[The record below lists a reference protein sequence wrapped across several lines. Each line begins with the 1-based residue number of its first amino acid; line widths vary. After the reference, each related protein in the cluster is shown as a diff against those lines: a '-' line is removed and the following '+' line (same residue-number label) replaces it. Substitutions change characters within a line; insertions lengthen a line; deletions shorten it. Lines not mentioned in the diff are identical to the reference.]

1 MENKIK
7 ETTEKLSNGAITK
20 DEADKILLDL
30 FGVSCSMKPHDAYIK
45 LSNGEEYRVYVNP
58 EVYYT

>member
-7 ETTEKLSNGAITK
+7 ETTEKLSNGIITK

-30 FGVSCSMKPHDAYIK
+30 FGVMNSNLNISQSFIDKIDSWDDGGCSTGMNDD
-45 LSNGEEYRVYVNP
+45 
-58 EVYYT
+58 